1 MTAVADMGHEQIMII
16 GDAGIPVGP
25 PAIRIDLA
33 ITEDL
38 PSIRQILELVMDEMI
53 YERVIVAEEQKLYN
67 PKHFEAVCGLSQR
80 CQVETMPHREMF
92 QTYLGKAKYI
102 VRTGGFEPFGN
113 VILQAGIDAPKWF
126 RKEGCMVPDYY
137 EERVNYTEEK

>member
-1 MTAVADMGHEQIMII
+1 M
-16 GDAGIPVGP
+16 
-25 PAIRIDLA
+25 R
-33 ITEDL
+33 
-38 PSIRQILELVMDEMI
+38 

>member
-1 MTAVADMGHEQIMII
+1 MTAVTDMGHEQIMII

-80 CQVETMPHREMF
+80 CQVETMPH
-92 QTYLGKAKYI
+92 
-102 VRTGGFEPFGN
+102 
-113 VILQAGIDAPKWF
+113 
-126 RKEGCMVPDYY
+126 
-137 EERVNYTEEK
+137 